1 MTTFELRQVRYELK
15 LVQANISEQFDNVC
29 VRLADQG
36 VTKLIVDELLD
47 ETVKYLTFMQA
58 RLNEM
63 KSLVD
68 EEGKQG

>member
-1 MTTFELRQVRYELK
+1 MSYLNGYFPHNLKDFGNILRILGISSDSW
-15 LVQANISEQFDNVC
+15 AN
-29 VRLADQG
+29 
-36 VTKLIVDELLD
+36 TLIVDELLD